1 MQNKQNLVT
10 ALTQSTANNNATLAQ
25 YALALHTNNTN
36 SNITASNIVNL
47 LQNKSV
53 TFAQVLYVT
62 QIATSAKFKNVNIV
76 KVVNAN
82 VQLFSN
88 IKSVNLYAQQVMRSA
103 NKLNANANV
112 TNFVT
117 ANASYTHNANCYSI
131 VTNKNTQAQ
140 YLYAIYNSVSSSTY
154 FINNVV
160 ATKQQVA
167 QYLTAS
173 ASASLLQKNDNVVYN
188 ATNNVTHTL
197 TLRTI
202 KLSNL
207 IAIKANAQILTM

>member
-1 MQNKQNLVT
+1 MQNKQNLLV
-10 ALTQSTANNNATLAQ
+10 ALANSSTNNNTTLAQ
-25 YALALHTNNTN
+25 YALALHANNTS
-36 SNITASNIVNL
+36 SNINANAIVNL
-47 LQNKSV
+47 LANKSV

-62 QIATSAKFKNVNIV
+62 QIATAAAHKNVNIV

-82 VQLFSN
+82 VQLFAN
-88 IKSVNLYAQQVMRSA
+88 IKSVNLYATQVMRSA
-103 NKLNANANV
+103 NKLNPNANV

-117 ANASYTHNANCYSI
+117 ANASYTHNANCYSL
-131 VTNKNTQAQ
+131 VTNKKTNAQ
-140 YLYAIYNSVSSSTY
+140 YLYAIYNSVTSSTY

-173 ASASLLQKNDNVVYN
+173 ASASLLQNDNTVYN
-188 ATNNVTHTL
+188 ATNNVTHNL

-207 IAIKANAQILTM
+207 IAVKANAQVLTM